1 MNIYSLYQFC
11 SHDMIIYFI
20 APAGLGIFTGID
32 LQPEEAVAEPDIV
45 IPFHDV
51 SINLVLF
58 LVLCL
63 CIILCSQILVSNY
76 GMPVRIWISGIY
88 GMNIHGNQAKLV
100 WIMTFWKVRH

>member
-1 MNIYSLYQFC
+1 MLTLT
-11 SHDMIIYFI
+11 
-20 APAGLGIFTGID
+20 AGLGIFTGID

-63 CIILCSQILVSNY
+63 CIILCSHILLIMVSNY
-76 GMPVRIWISGIY
+76 GMRAKTWISGTC
-88 GMNIHGNQAKLV
+88 GMNIHGNLEKLV
-100 WIMTFWKVRH
+100 WIMILWKVRH

>member
-1 MNIYSLYQFC
+1 MLKHTTSNILS
-11 SHDMIIYFI
+11 
-20 APAGLGIFTGID
+20 AGLGIFTGID

-63 CIILCSQILVSNY
+63 CIILCSHILLIMVSNY
-76 GMPVRIWISGIY
+76 GMPVTIWISGIY
-88 GMNIHGNQAKLV
+88 GMNIHGSQAKLV
-100 WIMTFWKVRH
+100 WIMIFWKVRH